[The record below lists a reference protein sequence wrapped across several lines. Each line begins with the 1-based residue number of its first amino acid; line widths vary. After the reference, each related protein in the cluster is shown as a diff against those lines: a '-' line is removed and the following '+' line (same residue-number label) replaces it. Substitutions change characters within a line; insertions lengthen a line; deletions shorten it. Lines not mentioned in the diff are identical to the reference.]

1 MTELFSEEADVSTR
15 IPGPAAAM
23 RKAPRQAR
31 SRAMVDAIVEAGARV
46 LDARGWAGFTT
57 NEVAGVAGVSIGSLY
72 QYFPDKTALVDAIR
86 RRHFDAVL
94 AALRRAV
101 DGQAAPA
108 GLAQALVDGM
118 IAIHRDFPAL
128 HRVLLD
134 LPNPY
139 AGEAAHRAFQDEYLR
154 LYGVIVACHRG
165 PDDADGV
172 AAHLLSSVV
181 EGVIHNAAR
190 RGLLAH
196 PGLKR
201 ELLGLV
207 CAYLSVEAIPAE
219 CPAPS

>member
-94 AALRRAV
+94 AALRPAA
-101 DGQAAPA
+101 DGQA
-108 GLAQALVDGM
+108 GLEGLVDGM
-118 IAIHRDFPAL
+118 LAIHRDYPAL

-139 AGEAAHRAFQDEYLR
+139 AGEAAFRAFQDEYLR
-154 LYGVIVACHRG
+154 LYGAIVARHRG

-172 AAHLLSSVV
+172 AAHLLSSAV

-196 PGLKR
+196 PGLRR

>member
-1 MTELFSEEADVSTR
+1 MIELFSEEAGVSTR
-15 IPGPAAAM
+15 IPGAAAAM

-94 AALRRAV
+94 AVLRSAI
-101 DGQAAPA
+101 DGRAAPE
-108 GLAQALVDGM
+108 ALVDGM

-139 AGEAAHRAFQDEYLR
+139 ASEAAHQAFQDEYLR
-154 LYGVIVACHRG
+154 LYGVVVARHRG
-165 PDDADGV
+165 PDDADGL
-172 AAHLLSSVV
+172 AAHLLSSAI

-190 RGLLAH
+190 RGLLAE
-196 PGLKR
+196 PGLRR
-201 ELLGLV
+201 ELLVLI
-207 CAYLSVEAIPAE
+207 CAYLDIAVTPAGR
-219 CPAPS
+219 